1 MKRIKIIIL
10 GAAGRDFHNF
20 NTYFRDNE
28 KYDVVA
34 FTATQ
39 IPDISGRKYPK
50 ELTGPL
56 YPEGIP
62 IYPEKDLPSLIK
74 KHKAEQIILAYSDLS
89 YDYVMHIAS
98 WILSNGADFRILGPK
113 HTMIKSKLPIIAVL
127 AVRTGS
133 GKSQT
138 TRKIGKILRQ
148 HGKKV
153 AVIRHPMP
161 YGDLLKQRCQRFGSY
176 DDLIE
181 HNCTIEEMEEYEPH
195 ITEGNLVFAGV
206 DFADILRAA
215 EQETNVILFD
225 GGNNDWSLYE
235 ADLKITIADPHRLG
249 HEHSYFPGEVNVRQ
263 ADIVIINKAAT
274 APKGNVEQLKKSI
287 IKLNPNAKIIVA
299 NSPISVEDPSL
310 ITNKRVLVVED
321 GPTLTHGEMRYGAGY
336 IAAQKFKAKEIIDPR
351 PFAVGTI
358 KDIYNKY
365 SHLTDVLPAMGYGK
379 KQIKELEETINT
391 SDCDTVIIGTP
402 IDLKRLITIEKP
414 SIRAKYELEEI
425 GSPSLEEIIVNFLK
439 KHEESK

>member
-74 KHKAEQIILAYSDLS
+74 NHKAEQIILAYSDLS

-249 HEHSYFPGEVNVRQ
+249 HERSYFPGEVNVRQ
-263 ADIVIINKAAT
+263 ADVVIINKAAT